1 MANTLTGE
9 TPLTLKD
16 GREFTLVL
24 DHEALIGA
32 EPIYRKPLHQ
42 IMADAGLGFQG
53 AIAAIAQAAFLRHHP
68 EVTRSDVLAMIRS
81 DQVAL
86 TDALTKAGES
96 AFPDAKDGDEGKD
109 SAARAGKNSGGNGA
123 KRASSRKGSGTKRR
137 AASS

>member
-1 MANTLTGE
+1 MANALTGE

-32 EPIYRKPLHQ
+32 EPIYGKPLHE
-42 IMADAGLGFQG
+42 IMADAGRGFQG

-68 EVTRSDVLAMIRS
+68 EIKRSDVLAIIRS

-86 TDALTKAGES
+86 TDALTRAGEA
-96 AFPDAKDGDEGKD
+96 AFPDAGQGEAGKAE
-109 SAARAGKNSGGNGA
+109 AARAGKTSGGNGA
-123 KRASSRKGSGTKRR
+123 KRGSNRKGSGGKRR
-137 AASS
+137 EPSS